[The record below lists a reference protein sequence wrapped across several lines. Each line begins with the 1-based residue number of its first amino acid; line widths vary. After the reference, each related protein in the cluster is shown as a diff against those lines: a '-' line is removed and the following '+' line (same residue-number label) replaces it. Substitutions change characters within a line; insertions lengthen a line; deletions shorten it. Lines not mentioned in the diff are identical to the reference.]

1 MEMNG
6 GGPKK
11 AGKYSV
17 IEPLE
22 KGIKVLPP
30 SINNAQYLPQGV
42 VFARAAVPGFGSC
55 FFNSFL
61 YLTDP
66 EYSKLSQKQME
77 QRGRAFR
84 KEFGALLDG
93 DWHEFLQQ
101 EDPEKEFP
109 EFHNQPLKVVRSWF
123 NKPEYWANTLI
134 IKYVAKH
141 MDVDIVFVDAT
152 IADVYCGILP
162 EHGEQARKTIFI
174 FWVEREHFEPMFRV
188 LEVLDQHSTKCVLK
202 IQTDFFPGKD
212 DDIINQMRKYHKSKC
227 KLPHF
232 KV

>member
-1 MEMNG
+1 MC
-6 GGPKK
+6 
-11 AGKYSV
+11 AH
-17 IEPLE
+17 
-22 KGIKVLPP
+22 
-30 SINNAQYLPQGV
+30 
-42 VFARAAVPGFGSC
+42 AAVPGYGSC
-55 FFNSFL
+55 FFNSVL
-61 YLTDP
+61 YLIDP
-66 EYSKLSQKQME
+66 EYSQLSQKQME

-93 DWHEFLQQ
+93 DWHEFLQA
-101 EDPEKEFP
+101 EDPTKEFP
-109 EFHNQPLKVVRSWF
+109 EFHNQPLKVIRSWF
-123 NKPEYWANTLI
+123 NKPEFWANTLI

-162 EHGEQARKTIFI
+162 ENGEAARRTIFI
-174 FWVEREHFEPMFRV
+174 LWVEREHFEPMFRV
-188 LEVLDQHSTKCVLK
+188 LEVKEHHNNTCVLK

-212 DDIINQMRKYHKSKC
+212 DDIIKQMRQYHKSKC

>member
-6 GGPKK
+6 GGKRKP
-11 AGKYSV
+11 A
-17 IEPLE
+17 IEALD

-30 SINNAQYLPQGV
+30 CINNAKYLPDGV
-42 VFARAAVPGFGSC
+42 TFARAAVPGFGSC

-61 YLTDP
+61 YLDDP
-66 EYSKLSQKQME
+66 QYSALSQKQME

-93 DWHEFLQQ
+93 DWHEFLAA
-101 EDPEKEFP
+101 EDPNQDFP

-123 NKPEYWANTLI
+123 NKPEFWANTLI

-141 MDVDIVFVDAT
+141 MNVDIVFVDAT

-162 EHGEQARKTIFI
+162 ENGEAARRTIFI
-174 FWVEREHFEPMFRV
+174 LWVEREHFEPMFRV
-188 LEVLDQHSTKCVLK
+188 LEALEARGNKRVLK
-202 IQTDFFPGKD
+202 IQTDFLPGKD
-212 DDIINQMRKYHKSKC
+212 DDIIQQMRKYHKSKC
-227 KLPHF
+227 KLPNF
-232 KV
+232 SV